1 LYLKTK
7 TIQSKKVFITDIRPG
22 FVDTPMALGEKLF
35 WMVPLEKAAKQI
47 YTAIKK
53 KKRVAYISKR
63 WKLVAW
69 LLKLIPAWLLKK
81 AT

>member
-1 LYLKTK
+1 M
-7 TIQSKKVFITDIRPG
+7 VFITDIRAG
-22 FVDTPMALGEKLF
+22 FVDTAMGLGEGIF

-63 WKLVAW
+63 WKLIALV
-69 LLKLIPAWLLKK
+69 LKIAPASLLKK
-81 AT
+81 MI